1 MNSNIKRILTT
12 LLAAA
17 LVVTTVFPGSRPV
30 YAEEKPTTK
39 TVTTEEE
46 KQASPLQ
53 DTLQDE
59 DRLDKQ
65 GQTNPEE
72 TGKQNIVDQNALR
85 ETDSPQEK
93 QEEAKETTETETL
106 VAPQTQPASP
116 VKAPGN
122 STGKVE
128 LEIARL
134 VGNKLEKM
142 PTDWYTQQVVD
153 SVVDLDISGNNY
165 SIEKPYLLLRLPKT
179 DKIMDVKFVDS
190 AVGKTERYQ
199 DENYQY
205 IKYTYF

>member
-165 SIEKPYLLLRLPKT
+165 SLKNPICC
-179 DKIMDVKFVDS
+179 FVCR
-190 AVGKTERYQ
+190 KRT
-199 DENYQY
+199 
-205 IKYTYF
+205 KLWM

>member
-93 QEEAKETTETETL
+93 QEEAKETTGTSAPFSFPALGFPSMAETSTDCNVPCHAEGL
-106 VAPQTQPASP
+106 FSAPFS
-116 VKAPGN
+116 
-122 STGKVE
+122 ST
-128 LEIARL
+128 
-134 VGNKLEKM
+134 
-142 PTDWYTQQVVD
+142 
-153 SVVDLDISGNNY
+153 S
-165 SIEKPYLLLRLPKT
+165 
-179 DKIMDVKFVDS
+179 
-190 AVGKTERYQ
+190 
-199 DENYQY
+199 
-205 IKYTYF
+205 